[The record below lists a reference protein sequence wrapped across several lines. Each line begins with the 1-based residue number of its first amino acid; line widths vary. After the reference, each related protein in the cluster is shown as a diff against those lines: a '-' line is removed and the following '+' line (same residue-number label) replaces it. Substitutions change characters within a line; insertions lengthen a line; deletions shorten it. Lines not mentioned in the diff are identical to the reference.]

1 MISETTYY
9 MRGHDS
15 EMVYVETMYDKER
28 VSGKLFD
35 NTLSTTWTGKIVVP
49 YSSDYGYAVDLSKC
63 KKQLDSYD
71 DEICTANN
79 WMESIMT
86 SNWLLIAS
94 YRDCNLIA
102 ISVVLLIY
110 VDQSID
116 IFYHNCV

>member
-28 VSGKLFD
+28 VSGTLFD
-35 NTLSTTWTGKIVVP
+35 NTLSTTWTGKIAVP

-86 SNWLLIAS
+86 SNWLLTPYSEDDNSAWIVGS
-94 YRDCNLIA
+94 TG
-102 ISVVLLIY
+102 Y
-110 VDQSID
+110 VSG
-116 IFYHNCV
+116 